1 MLVVDLCNKETI
13 ENLKPLYERVRNLSG
28 FPDDNF
34 PCVLVGNKKDICND
48 KEKREISYQDMCN
61 WAKECRAASDQKM
74 GVLEISAKSNSFI
87 SEAFET
93 LVREFVGRLNDGLF
107 VFDYLSF

>member
-34 PCVLVGNKKDICND
+34 PCVLVGIKQTFATTK
-48 KEKREISYQDMCN
+48 KRE
-61 WAKECRAASDQKM
+61 
-74 GVLEISAKSNSFI
+74 
-87 SEAFET
+87 
-93 LVREFVGRLNDGLF
+93 RLPIKIYAIGLMN
-107 VFDYLSF
+107 VEQLATKKWEYLKFPLN